1 MHPALEQVDWEREA
15 GRWWSCWRRCRFDTT
30 NPPGNEAEA
39 VAFLADTL
47 RQAGVE
53 PEVLS
58 APGRANLVA
67 SLPGAAGT
75 RPRCCST
82 ATSTWSRPRPD
93 AGGTHRSR
101 ARSTTASSGAGAR
114 ST

>member
-1 MHPALEQVDWEREA
+1 MVELLAALL
-15 GRWWSCWRRCRFDTT
+15 RFDTT

-53 PEVLS
+53 PEVLPP

-67 SLPGAAGT
+67 SLPGGAGT
-75 RPRCCST
+75 APRCCST

-93 AGGTHRSR
+93 AGGTRRSR
-101 ARSTTASSGAGAR
+101 ARSTTASCGAGAR